1 MFRILRRTTRPVLRP
16 ISRSAVVLL
25 MWSQRYTL
33 ALWFRS
39 VRDEFMRQLSHRG
52 TDVRRWKRLLSAL
65 WRISSDPRL
74 ANTPELRRI
83 ALDGDTVTLDASE
96 TWHGR
101 YLLDSQLNL
110 TKIPADDPLAADSSV
125 RPVSSSFL
133 AS

>member
-1 MFRILRRTTRPVLRP
+1 MIRFLRRTTRPVLRP

-39 VRDEFMRQLSHRG
+39 VRDEFMHQLSRRR
-52 TDVRRWKRLLSAL
+52 TEPRRWKRLLSAL

-83 ALDGDTVTLDASE
+83 ALEGDTVTLDASE

-110 TKIPADDPLAADSSV
+110 TKIPADDPLADPSARPASSV
-125 RPVSSSFL
+125 L

>member
-1 MFRILRRTTRPVLRP
+1 MIRFLRRTTRPVLRP
-16 ISRSAVVLL
+16 ISRTAVVLL
-25 MWSQRYTL
+25 LWSQRHTL

-39 VRDEFMRQLSHRG
+39 VRDEFMHQASRRG

-110 TKIPADDPLAADSSV
+110 TKIPADDPLADPV
-125 RPVSSSFL
+125 RPVHSSSL

>member
-25 MWSQRYTL
+25 MWSQRYTV
-33 ALWFRS
+33 ALWVRS
-39 VRDEFMRQLSHRG
+39 VRDEFMHQLSRRR
-52 TDVRRWKRLLSAL
+52 TDVPRWKRLLSAL

-83 ALDGDTVTLDASE
+83 ALDGETVTLDASE

-110 TKIPADDPLAADSSV
+110 TKIPADDPLADPSV
-125 RPVSSSFL
+125 QPSSSAF

>member
-1 MFRILRRTTRPVLRP
+1 VLRP

-39 VRDEFMRQLSHRG
+39 VRDEFMHQLSRRRA
-52 TDVRRWKRLLSAL
+52 DARRWKRMVSAL

-110 TKIPADDPLAADSSV
+110 TKIPADDPLADPSGRTTQSSI
-125 RPVSSSFL
+125 L

>member
-1 MFRILRRTTRPVLRP
+1 MFRLFRRTTRPVVRP
-16 ISRSAVVLL
+16 ISRAAIVLL
-25 MWSQRYTL
+25 LWSQRYTL

-39 VRDEFMRQLSHRG
+39 LRDETMHQVSRRR
-52 TDVRRWKRLLSAL
+52 TDVSRWKRLVAAL

-83 ALDGDTVTLDASE
+83 AVDGDTVTLDASE

-101 YLLDSQLNL
+101 YLLDGDLNL
-110 TKIPADDPLAADSSV
+110 TTIPADEPLAGDRPGHSSV
-125 RPVSSSFL
+125 L

>member
-1 MFRILRRTTRPVLRP
+1 MIRILRRTARPVLRP
-16 ISRSAVVLL
+16 ISRSAVLL
-25 MWSQRYTL
+25 LFWSQRYTL

-39 VRDEFMRQLSHRG
+39 IRDESMHQLSRRR

-101 YLLDSQLNL
+101 YLLDNQLNL
-110 TKIPADDPLAADSSV
+110 TKIPADDPLGEPSV
-125 RPVSSSFL
+125 RPQSSVL

>member
-1 MFRILRRTTRPVLRP
+1 MFRFFRRTTRPVFRP
-16 ISRSAVVLL
+16 ISRAAIVVLL
-25 MWSQRYTL
+25 WSQRHTV

-39 VRDEFMRQLSHRG
+39 IRDETMHQFSRRR

-83 ALDGDTVTLDASE
+83 ALDGETVTLDASE

-110 TKIPADDPLAADSSV
+110 TKIPADDPLADASV
-125 RPVSSSFL
+125 RPVHSTL

>member
-1 MFRILRRTTRPVLRP
+1 MIRLLRRTTRPVLRP

-39 VRDEFMRQLSHRG
+39 VRDEFMHQLSRRA
-52 TDVRRWKRLLSAL
+52 DARRWKRMVSAL

-110 TKIPADDPLAADSSV
+110 TKIPADDPLADPSGRTTQSSI
-125 RPVSSSFL
+125 L
-133 AS
+133 

>member
-1 MFRILRRTTRPVLRP
+1 MFRILRRTTRPVVRP
-16 ISRSAVVLL
+16 ISRAAIVLL
-25 MWSQRYTL
+25 AWSQRYTL
-33 ALWFRS
+33 ALWLRS
-39 VRDEFMRQLSHRG
+39 IRDETMHQASRRR
-52 TDVRRWKRLLSAL
+52 TDVRRWKRLMTAL

-110 TKIPADDPLAADSSV
+110 TKIPDDGPLADAPVGPVHSSV
-125 RPVSSSFL
+125 
-133 AS
+133 AG

>member
-1 MFRILRRTTRPVLRP
+1 MIRFLRRTTRPVLRP

-33 ALWFRS
+33 ALWSRS
-39 VRDEFMRQLSHRG
+39 VRDEFMHQLSRRR
-52 TDVRRWKRLLSAL
+52 TDPRRWKRLLSAL

-83 ALDGDTVTLDASE
+83 ALEGDTVTLDASE

-110 TKIPADDPLAADSSV
+110 TKIPADDPLADPSARPASSV
-125 RPVSSSFL
+125 L

>member
-1 MFRILRRTTRPVLRP
+1 MFRFFRRTTRPVVRP
-16 ISRSAVVLL
+16 ISRAAIVVL
-25 MWSQRYTL
+25 MWSQRYTM

-39 VRDEFMRQLSHRG
+39 IRDEAMHQFARRS
-52 TDVRRWKRLLSAL
+52 TDVRRWKRLFAAL

-101 YLLDSQLNL
+101 YLLDSELNL
-110 TKIPADDPLAADSSV
+110 TKIPADDPLADAPV
-125 RPVSSSFL
+125 RPVHSSL
-133 AS
+133 AG

>member
-1 MFRILRRTTRPVLRP
+1 MFGLLRRTTRPVVRP
-16 ISRSAVVLL
+16 ISRAAIVVLI
-25 MWSQRYTL
+25 WSQRHTV

-39 VRDEFMRQLSHRG
+39 IRDEVMHQTSRRR
-52 TDVRRWKRLLSAL
+52 TDPRRWKRLLSAL

-101 YLLDSQLNL
+101 YLLDNQLNL
-110 TKIPADDPLAADSSV
+110 TKIPADDPLADAAV
-125 RPVSSSFL
+125 RPQSSSM

>member
-1 MFRILRRTTRPVLRP
+1 MFRFLRRTTRPVLRP

-25 MWSQRYTL
+25 LWSQRYTL

-39 VRDEFMRQLSHRG
+39 VRDEFMHQTSRRA
-52 TDVRRWKRLLSAL
+52 TDVRRWKRLMSAL

-110 TKIPADDPLAADSSV
+110 TKIPADDPLADPTVRPAPSSV
-125 RPVSSSFL
+125 L

>member
-1 MFRILRRTTRPVLRP
+1 MFRIFRRTTRPVFRP
-16 ISRSAVVLL
+16 ISRAALVLL

-33 ALWFRS
+33 ALWVRS
-39 VRDEFMRQLSHRG
+39 IRDEGMHQAARRRS
-52 TDVRRWKRLLSAL
+52 DVRRWKRLFSAL

-83 ALDGDTVTLDASE
+83 ALDGETVTLDASE

-110 TKIPADDPLAADSSV
+110 TKIPADDPLADPQV
-125 RPVSSSFL
+125 RPVSSSVL

>member
-1 MFRILRRTTRPVLRP
+1 LIWPWAGPVVRP
-16 ISRSAVVLL
+16 ISRAAIVVLI
-25 MWSQRYTL
+25 WSQRHTV

-39 VRDEFMRQLSHRG
+39 IRDEVMHQTSRRR
-52 TDVRRWKRLLSAL
+52 TDPRRWKRLLSAL

-101 YLLDSQLNL
+101 YLLDNQLNL
-110 TKIPADDPLAADSSV
+110 TKIPADDPLADAAV
-125 RPVSSSFL
+125 RPQSSSM

>member
-1 MFRILRRTTRPVLRP
+1 MIRFLRRTTRPVLRP
-16 ISRSAVVLL
+16 ISRTAVVLL
-25 MWSQRYTL
+25 LWSQRHTL

-39 VRDEFMRQLSHRG
+39 VRDEFMHQTSRRG

-101 YLLDSQLNL
+101 YLLDNQLNL
-110 TKIPADDPLAADSSV
+110 TKIPADDPLADDPV
-125 RPVSSSFL
+125 RPVHSSIL

>member
-1 MFRILRRTTRPVLRP
+1 MFRFFRRTTRPVVRP
-16 ISRSAVVLL
+16 ISRAAVVLL

-39 VRDEFMRQLSHRG
+39 IRDEAMHQVARRR
-52 TDVRRWKRLLSAL
+52 TDVTRWKRLVSAL

-83 ALDGDTVTLDASE
+83 ALDGETVTLDASE

-110 TKIPADDPLAADSSV
+110 TKIAPDDPLSDAVRRDHSSV
-125 RPVSSSFL
+125 L

>member
-25 MWSQRYTL
+25 MWSQRYTV
-33 ALWFRS
+33 ALWVRS
-39 VRDEFMRQLSHRG
+39 VRDEFMHQLSRRR

-83 ALDGDTVTLDASE
+83 ALDGETVTLDASE

-110 TKIPADDPLAADSSV
+110 TKIPADDPLADPSV
-125 RPVSSSFL
+125 RPSSSAF

>member
-1 MFRILRRTTRPVLRP
+1 MRP
-16 ISRSAVVLL
+16 ISRTAVVLL
-25 MWSQRYTL
+25 LWSQRHTL

-39 VRDEFMRQLSHRG
+39 VRDEFMHQTSRRG

-101 YLLDSQLNL
+101 YLLDSELNL
-110 TKIPADDPLAADSSV
+110 TKIPADDPLADDLGAACSLVDP
-125 RPVSSSFL
+125 RPL
-133 AS
+133 TTAPERETTT

>member
-1 MFRILRRTTRPVLRP
+1 MFRIFRRTTRPVLRP
-16 ISRSAVVLL
+16 ISRAAIVVL
-25 MWSQRYTL
+25 MWSQRYTI
-33 ALWFRS
+33 ALWIRS
-39 VRDEFMRQLSHRG
+39 VRDEGMHQFSRRRAE
-52 TDVRRWKRLLSAL
+52 TRRWKRLFSAL

-74 ANTPELRRI
+74 ANSPELRRI

-110 TKIPADDPLAADSSV
+110 TKIPADDPLADAGV
-125 RPVSSSFL
+125 RPVHSTI

>member
-1 MFRILRRTTRPVLRP
+1 MVL
-16 ISRSAVVLL
+16 V
-25 MWSQRYTL
+25 WSQRHTV

-39 VRDEFMRQLSHRG
+39 IRDETMHQFSRRG

-101 YLLDSQLNL
+101 YLLDSELNL
-110 TKIPADDPLAADSSV
+110 TKIPADDPLADTPV
-125 RPVSSSFL
+125 RPVHSTL

>member
-1 MFRILRRTTRPVLRP
+1 MIRILRRTTRPVLRP

-33 ALWFRS
+33 ALWLRS
-39 VRDEFMRQLSHRG
+39 VRDEFRHQLSHRR
-52 TDVRRWKRLLSAL
+52 TDVGRWKRLLSAL

-83 ALDGDTVTLDASE
+83 ALDGNTVTLDASE

-110 TKIPADDPLAADSSV
+110 TKIPADDPLADSSV
-125 RPVSSSFL
+125 GPVSSSVL

>member
-1 MFRILRRTTRPVLRP
+1 MKVARR
-16 ISRSAVVLL
+16 SWASAVRRPGHRPGVGADARP
-25 MWSQRYTL
+25 QRAT
-33 ALWFRS
+33 A
-39 VRDEFMRQLSHRG
+39 EHGPCPPPRG
-52 TDVRRWKRLLSAL
+52 PRCHAE
-65 WRISSDPRL
+65 RISSDPRL

-110 TKIPADDPLAADSSV
+110 TKIPADDPLSDSVQPAHSSV
-125 RPVSSSFL
+125 L

>member
-1 MFRILRRTTRPVLRP
+1 MIRLLRRTTRPVLRP

-25 MWSQRYTL
+25 AWSQRYTI
-33 ALWFRS
+33 ALWMRS
-39 VRDEFMRQLSHRG
+39 TRDEVMHQLSRRAV
-52 TDVRRWKRLLSAL
+52 DVPRWKRLLSSL

-83 ALDGDTVTLDASE
+83 ALDGDRVTLDATE

-101 YLLDSQLNL
+101 FLLDSKLNL
-110 TKIPADDPLAADSSV
+110 TKIAEDDPLATSPLTSAQSS
-125 RPVSSSFL
+125 PL

>member
-1 MFRILRRTTRPVLRP
+1 MFRIFRRTTRPVVRP
-16 ISRSAVVLL
+16 ISRAAIVLL

-39 VRDEFMRQLSHRG
+39 LRDETMHQVSRRR
-52 TDVRRWKRLLSAL
+52 TDVKRWKRLVSAL

-110 TKIPADDPLAADSSV
+110 TKIPADDPLSDTEVRPASSSV
-125 RPVSSSFL
+125 L

>member
-1 MFRILRRTTRPVLRP
+1 MIRLLRRTTRPVLRP

-39 VRDEFMRQLSHRG
+39 VRDEFMHQLSRRRAD
-52 TDVRRWKRLLSAL
+52 TRRWKRLVSAL

-83 ALDGDTVTLDASE
+83 ALDGETVTLDASE

-110 TKIPADDPLAADSSV
+110 TKIPADDPLADPSGRSTQSSI
-125 RPVSSSFL
+125 L

>member
-1 MFRILRRTTRPVLRP
+1 MIRFLRRTTRPVLRP
-16 ISRSAVVLL
+16 ISRTAVVLL
-25 MWSQRYTL
+25 LWSQRHTL

-39 VRDEFMRQLSHRG
+39 VRDEFMHQTSRRG

-110 TKIPADDPLAADSSV
+110 TKIPADDPLADPAV
-125 RPVSSSFL
+125 RPVHSSIL

>member
-1 MFRILRRTTRPVLRP
+1 MFRFFRRSTRPVFRP
-16 ISRSAVVLL
+16 ISRAAIVLL
-25 MWSQRYTL
+25 AWSQRYTL

-39 VRDEFMRQLSHRG
+39 IRDETMHQASRRQ
-52 TDVRRWKRLLSAL
+52 TDVRRWKRLATAL

-110 TKIPADDPLAADSSV
+110 TKIPDDGPLAETPV
-125 RPVSSSFL
+125 RPVPSSM

>member
-1 MFRILRRTTRPVLRP
+1 MFGLLRRTTRPVVRP
-16 ISRSAVVLL
+16 ISRAAFVVL
-25 MWSQRYTL
+25 MWSQRHTV

-39 VRDEFMRQLSHRG
+39 IRDEVMHQTSRRR
-52 TDVRRWKRLLSAL
+52 TDPRRWKRLLSAL

-101 YLLDSQLNL
+101 YLLDNQLNL
-110 TKIPADDPLAADSSV
+110 TKIPADDPLADAALRPQTSSV
-125 RPVSSSFL
+125 

>member
-1 MFRILRRTTRPVLRP
+1 MIRILRRTTRPVLGP
-16 ISRSAVVLL
+16 LSKSAVVLL
-25 MWSQRYTL
+25 LWSQRYTM

-39 VRDEFMRQLSHRG
+39 VRDEVMHQFSRRR
-52 TDVRRWKRLLSAL
+52 TDTQRWKRLLNAL

-83 ALDGDTVTLDASE
+83 ALDGETVTLDASE

-110 TKIPADDPLAADSSV
+110 TKIPADDPLGESPVRPAHSSV
-125 RPVSSSFL
+125 L

>member
-1 MFRILRRTTRPVLRP
+1 MIRILRRTTRPVLRP

-39 VRDEFMRQLSHRG
+39 VRDEFMHQLSRRR
-52 TDVRRWKRLLSAL
+52 TEPRRWKRLLSAL

-83 ALDGDTVTLDASE
+83 ALEGETVTLDASE

-110 TKIPADDPLAADSSV
+110 TKIPADDPLADPAVRPTSSV
-125 RPVSSSFL
+125 L

>member
-1 MFRILRRTTRPVLRP
+1 MIRFLRRTTRPVLRP
-16 ISRSAVVLL
+16 ISRTAVVLL
-25 MWSQRYTL
+25 LWSQRYTL

-39 VRDEFMRQLSHRG
+39 VRDEFMHQTSRRG

-110 TKIPADDPLAADSSV
+110 TKIPADDPLGDDPV
-125 RPVSSSFL
+125 RPVQSSVL

>member
-1 MFRILRRTTRPVLRP
+1 MFGLLRRTTRPVVRP
-16 ISRSAVVLL
+16 ISRAAIVVL
-25 MWSQRYTL
+25 MWSQRHTL

-39 VRDEFMRQLSHRG
+39 IRDEVMHQTSRRR
-52 TDVRRWKRLLSAL
+52 TDPRRWKRLLSAL

-101 YLLDSQLNL
+101 YLLDNQLNL
-110 TKIPADDPLAADSSV
+110 TKIPADDPLADAAVRPQTSSV
-125 RPVSSSFL
+125 

>member
-1 MFRILRRTTRPVLRP
+1 MIRFLRRTTRPVLRP
-16 ISRSAVVLL
+16 ISRTAVVLL
-25 MWSQRYTL
+25 LWSQRHTL

-39 VRDEFMRQLSHRG
+39 VRDEFMHQTSRRG

-110 TKIPADDPLAADSSV
+110 TKIPADDPLADDPV
-125 RPVSSSFL
+125 RPVHSSIL

>member
-1 MFRILRRTTRPVLRP
+1 MFRIFRRTARPVFRP
-16 ISRSAVVLL
+16 ISRAALVLL

-33 ALWFRS
+33 ALWVRS
-39 VRDEFMRQLSHRG
+39 IRDEAMHQAARRRS
-52 TDVRRWKRLLSAL
+52 DVRRWKRLFSAL

-83 ALDGDTVTLDASE
+83 ALDGETVTLDASE

-110 TKIPADDPLAADSSV
+110 TKIPADDPLADPHV
-125 RPVSSSFL
+125 GPVSSSVL

>member
-1 MFRILRRTTRPVLRP
+1 MIRLLRRTTRPVLRP

-39 VRDEFMRQLSHRG
+39 VRDEFMHQLSRRRADG
-52 TDVRRWKRLLSAL
+52 RRWKRLVSAL

-83 ALDGDTVTLDASE
+83 ALDGETVTLDASE

-110 TKIPADDPLAADSSV
+110 TKIPADDPLADPSGRTTQSSI
-125 RPVSSSFL
+125 L